1 MGKFFK
7 FLLGAVVVLLIV
19 VALLVTF
26 VLSNLDSL
34 VKQAIETVGTE
45 VVGTRVGVDQVS
57 ISLEQG
63 RGEIAGLRIA
73 NPRGFPDG
81 DALELGQIVLDLDVQ
96 NLSAELV
103 TLESVI
109 VGGAR
114 VNAVQASG
122 GNNLQ
127 TLLDTIRRSDDGG
140 SSSSSSTDEGPDTK
154 LIIDEFRFEDARVS
168 VQLAGVPGGR
178 SATVPDVVLR
188 DIGRKSNGVTAAE
201 AARQILEPLVQRSME
216 AGIGVSREELE
227 KRAREEAGK
236 AVDDAMEKGRRKLG
250 EFLDR

>member
-1 MGKFFK
+1 MGKILK
-7 FLLGAVVVLLIV
+7 FLLGAVVVLVIVAALI
-19 VALLVTF
+19 VTF

-45 VVGTRVGVDQVS
+45 VVGSPVGVDRVS

-81 DALELGQIVLDLDVQ
+81 NALELGQIVLDLDIRNV
-96 NLSAELV
+96 SAELV

-109 VGGAR
+109 VGGTR
-114 VNAVQASG
+114 INAVQGSG

-127 TLLDTIRRSDDGG
+127 ALLDNIRRSSDSDGSG
-140 SSSSSSTDEGPDTK
+140 SSESGEEPQTK
-154 LIIDEFRFEDARVS
+154 LIIDEFRFEDAQVS
-168 VQLAGVPGGR
+168 VEISGVPGGR

-201 AARQILEPLVQRSME
+201 AARQILEPLMQRSME
-216 AGIGVSREELE
+216 AGIGISREDLE
-227 KRAREEAGK
+227 NRARDEADK
-236 AVDDAMEKGRRKLG
+236 ALEKGREKLG
-250 EFLDR
+250 EFLKR

>member
-7 FLLGAVVVLLIV
+7 FLLGGIVVLAA
-19 VALLVTF
+19 VAGLLVYF

-34 VKQAIETVGTE
+34 VKQAIETVGTD
-45 VVGTRVGVDQVS
+45 VVGTPVGVEQVS

-63 RGEIAGLRIA
+63 RGEITGLRIA

-81 DALELGQIVLDLDVQ
+81 NALELGLIVLDLDVQ
-96 NLSAELV
+96 NISAELV

-109 VGGAR
+109 VAGAR
-114 VNAVQASG
+114 INAVQGAG

-127 TLLDTIRRSDDGG
+127 ALLDNLRRSGDGG
-140 SSSSSSTDEGPDTK
+140 GGGPSDDTDDGPDTR
-154 LIIDEFRFEDARVS
+154 LIIDEFRFEDAQVS
-168 VQLAGVPGGR
+168 VAMAGLPGGR

-188 DIGRKSNGVTAAE
+188 DIGRKSNGVTASE

-227 KRAREEAGK
+227 NRARQEAE
-236 AVDDAMEKGRRKLG
+236 DAMERGKEKLG
-250 EFLDR
+250 EFLRR